1 MAFIEV
7 RNLSFAYE
15 GQKEKKVLKDLSF
28 DINKGS
34 ITAVIGLSGSGKSTL
49 CMILAGVIPFM
60 VDGYI
65 EGKVILDGENIG
77 ERSLK
82 EMSQKVGFVMQ
93 DPDRQIICPTVEEEL
108 AFGPENLALP
118 REEIRQRVDSTLEL
132 LNIEDLRYRN
142 PLDLSGGQRQTVSTA
157 AVLTMNPQVLILDE
171 PMSHL
176 DKESRQIMRRTMRAL
191 KKSRKTLI
199 VVEHD
204 YHTMDFADRW
214 LHIKDGKIAG
224 YRPPSGREVDL

>member
-77 ERSLK
+77 
-82 EMSQKVGFVMQ
+82 
-93 DPDRQIICPTVEEEL
+93 
-108 AFGPENLALP
+108 
-118 REEIRQRVDSTLEL
+118 
-132 LNIEDLRYRN
+132 
-142 PLDLSGGQRQTVSTA
+142 
-157 AVLTMNPQVLILDE
+157 
-171 PMSHL
+171 
-176 DKESRQIMRRTMRAL
+176 
-191 KKSRKTLI
+191 
-199 VVEHD
+199 
-204 YHTMDFADRW
+204 
-214 LHIKDGKIAG
+214 
-224 YRPPSGREVDL
+224 